1 MCRDWCA
8 QACAFGK
15 DFIFSIEAHTT
26 KLCENMCN
34 QQPYIYRELTFCQL
48 TSGGGDAKLT
58 LDNVSRTLKTNELN
72 YLLANIAVT
81 ENQLARYI
89 IAQHDVMSYVTAATG
104 TNLIVQPRP
113 DASGCA
119 LHDVFL
125 DELKGDL

>member
-1 MCRDWCA
+1 
-8 QACAFGK
+8 
-15 DFIFSIEAHTT
+15 
-26 KLCENMCN
+26 MCN

-125 DELKGDL
+125 DELKGDLWHNHCSEIKVWKILSLVIFILVTYSDSL